1 MMKEISQ
8 TAEYL
13 DIGSIPETGNN
24 LFNPSDSRL
33 PRWESAEN
41 MHENNDAISDEKYVT
56 SLTKNPPWNTHEVLM
71 RPVPIRA
78 AYGETITGNLD
89 RIIEGPDKEIKAL
102 WQKYKDK
109 VTITKPGYKGNE
121 AYYSCDEGGVIQNI
135 EIAAKGDAIDTP
147 YQLSFHEFG
156 HNIDYLINKTTG
168 DGKPGKFFSE
178 TYKDG
183 LLGKTAKHEAD
194 SFLLQRW
201 KEHRDKTGQKLPPDK
216 LYSMVQKELMT
227 AIPLLERGDISD
239 IFEGATGG
247 KLCLG
252 AGHGKEYWRY
262 RDNGKEV
269 FAEMFSAS
277 ICNFGSLNNIKKYF
291 PETYKVFQEIVKIA
305 GGKA

>member
-8 TAEYL
+8 TAERFDAGPL
-13 DIGSIPETGNN
+13 DRTEDNI
-24 LFNPSDSRL
+24 FRASDSKQ
-33 PRWESAEN
+33 PRWETAESV
-41 MHENNDAISDEKYVT
+41 HENNNATIDARYT
-56 SLTKNPPWNTHEVLM
+56 ASLSKNPLWNAHEVLQ
-71 RPVPIRA
+71 RPVPIRT
-78 AYGETITGNLD
+78 AYGETITNNID
-89 RIIEGPDKEIKAL
+89 RIVEGPDAEIRAL

-121 AYYSCDEGGVIQNI
+121 AYYSCDEGGVTQNI
-135 EIAAKGDAIDTP
+135 EVAAKGDAIDTP
-147 YQLSFHEFG
+147 YQVSFHEFG
-156 HNIDYLINKTTG
+156 HNIDYLINRTDG

-178 TYKDG
+178 SYKDG
-183 LLGKTAKHEAD
+183 LLGKTAKQEAE

-201 KEHRDKTGQKLPPDK
+201 KEHRDKTGQRLLPEK
-216 LYSMVQKELMT
+216 FYSMVQKELMT

-239 IFEGATGG
+239 IFEGATNG

-252 AGHGKEYWRY
+252 AGHGKEYWQH

-291 PETYKVFQEIVKIA
+291 PETYKVFQEMVKIA
-305 GGKA
+305 GGKV